1 MKSIKYFFKQSCLF
15 GGLLLMASCGDTG
28 SEKPVETK
36 SAVNDTGKGA
46 GQFPFYKNIEIRP
59 GINFE
64 VLSWGKGTDSIGG
77 YLILRS
83 DSLKNSFKSLSNE
96 REGIITD
103 AWNMDLDND
112 GDPEIYIEML
122 SKKNIS
128 DLNVFEYSGGSFN
141 KITFP
146 GLSSSLK
153 KNYGGNDKYAIKN
166 GDLFRS
172 FPLVNPKDSTQKA
185 GEVKTVQYRLSGN
198 SFSVSEVK
206 PDSEKKKE

>member
-1 MKSIKYFFKQSCLF
+1 MKMKFRKYFSKQPLF
-15 GGLLLMASCGDTG
+15 IAGLLLLAACSDENAAKV
-28 SEKPVETK
+28 SAAKPDGAGLK
-36 SAVNDTGKGA
+36 KAA

-64 VLSWGKGTDSIGG
+64 VVSWGKGADTVGG
-77 YLILRS
+77 YLVLMS
-83 DSLKNSFKSLSNE
+83 DTLKNNYRSLSNE
-96 REGIITD
+96 REGVITD

-112 GDPEIYIEML
+112 GDPEIYVQLL
-122 SKKNIS
+122 SDKNRS
-128 DLNVFEYSGGSFN
+128 DLNVFEYSGGNFN

-153 KNYGGNDKYAIKN
+153 KNYGGNDRYTIKN

-172 FPLVNPKDSTQKA
+172 FPLVNPQDSTEKA
-185 GEVKTVQYRLSGN
+185 GTLKTVQYKLSGN

-206 PDSEKKKE
+206 E

>member
-1 MKSIKYFFKQSCLF
+1 MKLIKYFSKQPYFLA
-15 GGLLLMASCGDTG
+15 GLLLMVSCSESG
-28 SEKPVETK
+28 SDKTAELKP
-36 SAVNDTGKGA
+36 AVSGTDKPS

-64 VLSWGKGTDSIGG
+64 VVSWGKGVDSIGG
-77 YLILRS
+77 YLILRT
-83 DSLKNSFKSLSNE
+83 DSAKNSFKSLSNE

-112 GDPEIYIEML
+112 GDPEIYLEML
-122 SKKNIS
+122 SKKNVS
-128 DLNVFEYSGGSFN
+128 DLNVYEYAGGSFN

-153 KNYGGNDKYAIKN
+153 KKYGGNDKYTLKN

-185 GEVKTVQYRLSGN
+185 GELKTVQYRLSGN

-206 PDSEKKKE
+206 PESEKKE